1 MPFRF
6 RRTIKIAPGIRLNLN
21 KKSSSIRFGGR
32 GAGVTVSSTGKTTR
46 TIGVPGTGAYWT
58 KTERG
63 TSARGTSPARTGCA
77 STALFALI
85 FSTLIFGS
93 VLFAVFG

>member
-46 TIGVPGTGAYWT
+46 TVGIPGTGAYWT
-58 KTERG
+58 KTEGG
-63 TSARGTSPARTGCA
+63 TSAKRSAVRPSGCGA
-77 STALFALI
+77 TALLALM
-85 FSTLIFGS
+85 SGA
-93 VLFAVFG
+93 LFVVIALLAMPG